1 MHLGLLTIC
10 IAVFTAGCTT
20 NAPTSV
26 VLDSA
31 ESARLAA
38 VDELHRCGIDDLDRV
53 IWTTSP
59 LDHGWEILAHN
70 TRGLYQPSPTI
81 GGPPRFT
88 ADTHRF
94 IFDSSGHVIHH
105 QVGDWDFVR
114 PNQALQRTGRV
125 CGYTLLSRSQPVVG
139 LAGR

>member
-1 MHLGLLTIC
+1 MHLGSLTIGF
-10 IAVFTAGCTT
+10 AVFTAGCTID
-20 NAPTSV
+20 APTSV

-38 VDELHRCGIDDLDRV
+38 VDELHRYGLDDLDRV

-114 PNQALQRTGRV
+114 PNQALQRTGSAR
-125 CGYTLLSRSQPVVG
+125 GFTPLPRLQPVVS